1 MSSTM
6 TTVPVNSSNTTSSSS
21 SSSSSN
27 NIRHHSSSSGGE
39 QQQQQIV
46 PFTNLTNNHQ
56 QNLIEIKSK
65 FDAEFRRFSI
75 QRTEITNLE
84 DFVKLIEHFH
94 NLFTIPFCLFY
105 TDPIHG
111 DLLPI
116 NNDKNFALAIAS
128 AKPLLRLIVQRK
140 GESIDYLNNYGKKKN
155 FLGNILPSSVSS
167 SSSAKNRLAISAP
180 EDFRQVSSIIDV
192 DIVPDTCRRV
202 RLVKHGSDKPLGFY
216 IRDGSSFRITEHGF
230 EKVPGIFISRLVP
243 GGLAES
249 TGLLAVND
257 EVLEVNGIE
266 VNGKSLDQVTDMM
279 VANSSNLIITIRPA
293 NQRAHAAGHHNTLSS
308 SYSSNTISNY
318 PHHHHPNHPN
328 QLHHHQHHPT
338 GSTAAS
344 LGINQ
349 SMTIDTRHPQ
359 HHYLNHQYYNHPH
372 YHGTNNS
379 NVSHHYTNSLE
390 RSGHRSKVSQVD
402 YYGNMYNGPSTSN
415 TTNNNNRKPD
425 QPHQF
430 LSSASAAA
438 AATTTTATTFRPHA
452 STSSAYQLHAHSN
465 YSHHPHQHHQRTHS
479 TGMIQVIENDDDN
492 VDDDDD
498 DDDEDEVRDH
508 FNAESTINSSTANNN
523 NNNVTITTIATA
535 ITTSTPQIFTTNV
548 YTLSSNPTMVECIT
562 IGPSTST
569 SKSLNNN
576 NNNITNGI
584 NIGHQSPSPY
594 VRKRNNSD
602 VNNTTTT
609 MSISNQQQQTP
620 QHYYFN
626 NNTNGTH
633 QQQTANNNNNNLT
646 STTQSTNND
655 SDIVT
660 L

>member
-1 MSSTM
+1 MM
-6 TTVPVNSSNTTSSSS
+6 ANSNHHNQHN
-21 SSSSSN
+21 SN
-27 NIRHHSSSSGGE
+27 NQ

-192 DIVPDTCRRV
+192 DIVPETCRRV

-318 PHHHHPNHPN
+318 PHHH
-328 QLHHHQHHPT
+328 
-338 GSTAAS
+338 
-344 LGINQ
+344 Q
-349 SMTIDTRHPQ
+349 S
-359 HHYLNHQYYNHPH
+359 
-372 YHGTNNS
+372 
-379 NVSHHYTNSLE
+379 
-390 RSGHRSKVSQVD
+390 
-402 YYGNMYNGPSTSN
+402 
-415 TTNNNNRKPD
+415 
-425 QPHQF
+425 
-430 LSSASAAA
+430 
-438 AATTTTATTFRPHA
+438 
-452 STSSAYQLHAHSN
+452 
-465 YSHHPHQHHQRTHS
+465 
-479 TGMIQVIENDDDN
+479 
-492 VDDDDD
+492 
-498 DDDEDEVRDH
+498 
-508 FNAESTINSSTANNN
+508 
-523 NNNVTITTIATA
+523 
-535 ITTSTPQIFTTNV
+535 
-548 YTLSSNPTMVECIT
+548 
-562 IGPSTST
+562 
-569 SKSLNNN
+569 
-576 NNNITNGI
+576 
-584 NIGHQSPSPY
+584 
-594 VRKRNNSD
+594 
-602 VNNTTTT
+602 
-609 MSISNQQQQTP
+609 
-620 QHYYFN
+620 
-626 NNTNGTH
+626 
-633 QQQTANNNNNNLT
+633 
-646 STTQSTNND
+646 
-655 SDIVT
+655 
-660 L
+660 

>member
-1 MSSTM
+1 M
-6 TTVPVNSSNTTSSSS
+6 NTG
-21 SSSSSN
+21 N
-27 NIRHHSSSSGGE
+27 NFYLFKNIA
-39 QQQQQIV
+39 
-46 PFTNLTNNHQ
+46 NL
-56 QNLIEIKSK
+56 S
-65 FDAEFRRFSI
+65 FFS
-75 QRTEITNLE
+75 
-84 DFVKLIEHFH
+84 
-94 NLFTIPFCLFY
+94 
-105 TDPIHG
+105 
-111 DLLPI
+111 
-116 NNDKNFALAIAS
+116 
-128 AKPLLRLIVQRK
+128 

-318 PHHHHPNHPN
+318 SHHHQHPNHPN

-498 DDDEDEVRDH
+498 DEDEVRDH
-508 FNAESTINSSTANNN
+508 FNAESTTNSSTA

-535 ITTSTPQIFTTNV
+535 ITTSPPQIFTTNV

-576 NNNITNGI
+576 NNNITNGTI